1 MMSFQ
6 ALLKAYEE
14 QTVIWTVDPKG
25 HIISGQIK
33 DLSRR
38 GRNEANVTLVNLKYQ
53 NDTLPMKFDTLEKH
67 SDNLYRTEKTAMSDH
82 SVKTRATYMATIKTC
97 YDLYLFMRQ
106 HDVKYDAIACDVAMI
121 KAKQFDNLIKNG
133 GATNDT

>member
-14 QTVIWTVDPKG
+14 QTIIWTVDPKG
-25 HIISGQIK
+25 HIISGQIQ

-38 GRNEANVTLVNLKYQ
+38 SRNEAQVKLKNIKYQ
-53 NDTLPMKFDTLEKH
+53 NDTLATFETLDKH
-67 SDNLYRTEKTAMSDH
+67 SDNLYKTEKAAMSDH
-82 SVKTRATYMATIKTC
+82 GVKTRATYMATIKTC

-133 GATNDT
+133 GVTNDT